1 VTSRFKRLP
10 MPTARSAWLAGFAF
24 WLSVQGCTAKEGALL
39 ARDVMVDAGGDTAQ
53 PGARAVRPKMSL
65 QYQINGQLDAQVDA
79 QLFVIDLFDS
89 TAAQVAQ
96 LHAAGRVVIAYVS
109 VGSLESYRDDVANFP
124 SSAVGM
130 TLANYQE
137 ERWLDIRNAEVRTLM
152 QRRLDRAVEKGFDG
166 VFASALGA
174 YLQRTGFELT
184 QANQVDY
191 DAFLAGAAHT
201 RHLSIGLSEDFTLDR
216 SLIDAFDWA
225 LAIGCIADNDCNALA
240 GWLARGR
247 PVFDLET
254 EGDHDAVCMQAASY
268 GIPVTFKRA
277 KYDAYRS
284 PCT

>member
-1 VTSRFKRLP
+1 
-10 MPTARSAWLAGFAF
+10 MPTARSARLAGFALW
-24 WLSVQGCTAKEGALL
+24 WLMSVQGCTAKEGALL
-39 ARDVMVDAGGDTAQ
+39 AREVIVDGGGDTAQ
-53 PGARAVRPKMSL
+53 PSARAVRPKMSL
-65 QYQINGQLDAQVDA
+65 QYQITGQLDAQVDA

-89 TAAQVAQ
+89 TAVQVAQ

-109 VGSLESYRDDVANFP
+109 VGSLESYRDDATNFP
-124 SSAVGM
+124 SSAVGV
-130 TLANYQE
+130 TLADYPE

-152 QRRLDRAVEKGFDG
+152 QRRLDRAVDKGFDG
-166 VFASALGA
+166 VFASTLGV
-174 YLQRTGFELT
+174 YLQRSGFDLT

-201 RHLSIGLSEDFTLDR
+201 RHLSIGLSEDFALDR

-254 EGDHDAVCMQAASY
+254 QGDHDAVCMQAASY

>member
-1 VTSRFKRLP
+1 VSLRAKHLP
-10 MPTARSAWLAGFAF
+10 VPSERSVRLAGFAF
-24 WLSVQGCTAKEGALL
+24 WLIVQGCTAKQGALL
-39 ARDVMVDAGGDTAQ
+39 ARDVNGDAARPDE
-53 PGARAVRPKMSL
+53 RAVRPNMSL
-65 QYQINGQLDAQVDA
+65 QYQITGQLDAQVDA

-89 TAAQVAQ
+89 TAAQLAE

-109 VGSLESYRDDVANFP
+109 VGSLEAWRDDAASFP

-130 TLANYQE
+130 TLAAYPD

-152 QRRLDRAVEKGFDG
+152 QRRFERAVDKGFDG
-166 VFASALGA
+166 VFASTLGA

-184 QANQVDY
+184 QANQLEY
-191 DAFLAGAAHT
+191 DAFLAAAAHA
-201 RHLSIGLSEDFTLDR
+201 RHLNIGLSEDFALDR

-225 LAIGCIADNDCNALA
+225 LAIGCIADSDCTTLA

-254 EGDHDAVCMQAASY
+254 AGDHDSVCMQAASY
-268 GIPVTFKRA
+268 GIPVTMKRA

-284 PCT
+284 PCP